1 MASAACPKCG
11 HEFFEM
17 REVEPMGPKTR
28 YEIMFV
34 FCAKCGAAIGTV
46 DCINLGKLAVEIREK
61 LDDIEHKI
69 DYLIR

>member
-17 REVEPMGPKTR
+17 REYEPIGPPSR

-34 FCAKCGAAIGTV
+34 FCAKCGAAVGTV
-46 DCINLGKLAVEIREK
+46 DCNNVGSIVNEIREK
-61 LDDIEHKI
+61 LEDIEHKI
-69 DYLIR
+69 DYLIK